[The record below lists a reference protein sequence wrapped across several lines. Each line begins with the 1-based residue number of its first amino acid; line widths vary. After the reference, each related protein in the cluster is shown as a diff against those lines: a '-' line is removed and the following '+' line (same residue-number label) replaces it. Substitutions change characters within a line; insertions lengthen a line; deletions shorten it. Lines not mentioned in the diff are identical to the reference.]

1 VLASGGSLG
10 EVRLW
15 DALRRRELGQPLRG
29 APDDLRGLTFS
40 PDGRRLAVC
49 GGAAIVLWD
58 LQERS
63 VLDTIR
69 VNSPNRCRAGF
80 AAGGRQLVFAAGGS
94 IITWDIGRRRA
105 PRADPVPSVSDGPAE
120 GGEDQE
126 KPTVTSFT
134 PSPDGTKALV
144 MSDQVDPPMLWDLRR
159 GTRLASLPEDVHFV
173 NEVTFSQNGRALA
186 IATDT
191 STQIVQV
198 AGLVPGRILSGHK
211 GDVLSAALSPDGRT
225 LAAGGEDGT
234 IALFQADSLGAL
246 PVSPLDAAFRGDGGQ
261 LLTASFEEGM
271 QAWDVAA
278 GKATATLSA
287 PPGRP
292 DSNTSFTADGH
303 RLAVAA
309 DGPEGTILLWDIA
322 DEPPAE
328 PWAEGNNDWANPA
341 FSPDGRWLAVD
352 SSSGVELWDVQA
364 RRPVTTLAR
373 HSDAVF
379 SPDSRFLATSVGTSE
394 VAVLRVADLARIATL
409 DAGVPSDALR
419 FSPDSQLLATSGDGV
434 SLQRFDAP
442 WAERHVCG
450 LVGRELTRQ
459 EWKDHVRGRDYQPVC
474 S

>member
-1 VLASGGSLG
+1 V
-10 EVRLW
+10 
-15 DALRRRELGQPLRG
+15 
-29 APDDLRGLTFS
+29 
-40 PDGRRLAVC
+40 
-49 GGAAIVLWD
+49 
-58 LQERS
+58 
-63 VLDTIR
+63 
-69 VNSPNRCRAGF
+69 
-80 AAGGRQLVFAAGGS
+80 
-94 IITWDIGRRRA
+94 
-105 PRADPVPSVSDGPAE
+105 
-120 GGEDQE
+120 
-126 KPTVTSFT
+126 TV
-134 PSPDGTKALV
+134 
-144 MSDQVDPPMLWDLRR
+144 
-159 GTRLASLPEDVHFV
+159 
-173 NEVTFSQNGRALA
+173 
-186 IATDT
+186 
-191 STQIVQV
+191 
-198 AGLVPGRILSGHK
+198 
-211 GDVLSAALSPDGRT
+211 
-225 LAAGGEDGT
+225 
-234 IALFQADSLGAL
+234 
-246 PVSPLDAAFRGDGGQ
+246 
-261 LLTASFEEGM
+261 
-271 QAWDVAA
+271 WDVAA

-292 DSNTSFTADGH
+292 DSNTSLSFTADGH
-303 RLAVAA
+303 RLAAAA